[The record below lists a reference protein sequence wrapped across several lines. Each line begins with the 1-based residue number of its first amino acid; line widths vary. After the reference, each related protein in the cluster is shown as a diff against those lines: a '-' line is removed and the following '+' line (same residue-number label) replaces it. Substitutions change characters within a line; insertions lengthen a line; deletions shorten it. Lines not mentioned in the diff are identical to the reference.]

1 MLRVLRTASGW
12 FSLILSLALGFVG
25 VAEAQETTG
34 AISGAVRD
42 ANGAPLP
49 GVTIQAAGPVGT
61 AVATSDPNG
70 EFRLPRLASGRYRV
84 TASLEG
90 FASAEA
96 SVEVVVGSSSRVE
109 FRLAQATVT
118 ETIEVTGET
127 SLIDLGSN
135 ATATNIARER
145 IELIPRGRD
154 FTSVVSQAA
163 GAANE
168 SQAGGISIDGSSGS
182 ENRFVLDGADT
193 TDPQTGVSAVPL
205 RLDFVEEV
213 QVKSAGYAAEY
224 GGSTGGVINVITK
237 SGSNSWSGGLLVEY
251 QDRSWGGDVRP
262 ILIRENN
269 RGVYVTQPK
278 ADSTRIDPGF
288 FLSGPIVRDR
298 LWFFASYQPGIIDTE
313 QTVNF
318 RNGVTNTFP
327 QKVTINYGTAN
338 LTANLGS
345 KVFLRAG
352 ANYSPS
358 ETEKSLP
365 TLSGQTS
372 LTSPSQYLRGRD
384 LERNTW
390 SAAVDYVP
398 TANMVFSART
408 GLFHRDTTDL
418 NVNFPGLIH
427 NFSTLSTQA
436 GINALPP
443 EFRRQPGFFSDVLI
457 GDATKFDEYEREY
470 VGGDGTWYFNAAG
483 EHQVKFGYQTEK
495 ISNDVQKGYNAD
507 RILYYAGRSYLTT
520 TGQPVRGTY
529 GYFRLLNISTLG
541 AVSSRNEAVFVQD
554 SWKPNARLT
563 LNYGV
568 RAEHERLPNYG
579 ERGPRSPIEFDWDEK
594 LAPRLGFAYDL
605 LGDQKWKLYG
615 SYGKYFDVMKYELPR
630 GSFGGDRWV
639 DFFFTWDNP
648 NWQLNSSSGCT
659 TGSNTISQ
667 RPSCPAGTF
676 IEAVDRRF
684 NSAEDLDNTVDPN
697 LKPMEEDEFQL
708 GVTHELSSSTTVGA
722 RLIYKTLV
730 RTIEDVGVLV
740 PGIGEVFYIANPG
753 EGITKSLNDPS
764 VPAFPKAKRDYTA
777 LELTFQRRL
786 VNNWALWA
794 SYTYSRLEGNYSGL
808 ASSDEDGRTSPNV
821 NRFFDHIE
829 NSFDRFGRPVEGPLG
844 TDRPHRFSA
853 QFIYQLPWRM
863 TVSINQYAA
872 SGIPISEE
880 AYVGASVP
888 FFPYG
893 RDNLKRT
900 EFLTQ
905 TDLGIF
911 QNFKLGNFDLQFGVT
926 VLNLFDEKNVTR
938 RINDRTVGSLP
949 LTTRQFFA
957 GGWDYEALLAANPTL
972 RNELFNLPDQ
982 YQAPREIRL
991 SAKFSF

>member
-1 MLRVLRTASGW
+1 MQKSLRRPGGW
-12 FSLILSLALGFVG
+12 SLWLLGLVLGFAG
-25 VAEAQETTG
+25 IAGAQETTG
-34 AISGAVRD
+34 AIAGVVQD
-42 ANGAPLP
+42 ANGAALP
-49 GVTIQAAGPVGT
+49 GVTVQAVGPVGT
-61 AVATSDPNG
+61 ALATSDQNG
-70 EFRLPRLASGRYRV
+70 EFRLPRLASGRYRL

-90 FASAEA
+90 FTSAEA
-96 SVEVVVGSSSRVE
+96 SVEVVVGATARVE
-109 FRLAQATVT
+109 FRLAQATVA

-163 GAANE
+163 GASNE
-168 SQAGGISIDGSSGS
+168 SKAGGISIDGSSGS
-182 ENRFVLDGADT
+182 ENRFVIDGADT

-237 SGSNSWSGGLLVEY
+237 SGSNRWSGGLLVEY
-251 QDRSWGGDVRP
+251 QDRAWGGDPRP
-262 ILIRENN
+262 ELIRENN
-269 RGVYVTQPK
+269 QGVYVTQKK
-278 ADSTRIDPGF
+278 ADQTRIDPGF
-288 FLSGPIVRDR
+288 FFSGPIVKDR
-298 LWFFASYQPGIIDTE
+298 LWFFASYQPGITDTK
-313 QTVNF
+313 QTWSF

-327 QKVTINYGTAN
+327 QKVTVNYWTAN
-338 LTANLGS
+338 VTGNVGS
-345 KVFLRAG
+345 KVFFRLG
-352 ANYSPS
+352 ANYSPA
-358 ETEKSLP
+358 EVEKSLP
-365 TLSGQTS
+365 STSQTTLTD
-372 LTSPSQYLRGRD
+372 PSQYLRGRKT
-384 LERNTW
+384 ERNTW
-390 SAAVDYVP
+390 SGSVDYVP
-398 TANMVFSART
+398 SANWVFSARA
-408 GLFHRDTTDL
+408 GFFHRNPMDT

-427 NFSTLSTQA
+427 NFSTASTDA

-443 EFRRQPGFFSDVLI
+443 EFRRPRGFFSDVLI
-457 GDATKFDEYEREY
+457 TDATKFDEYEREMI
-470 VGGDGTWYFNAAG
+470 GGDGTWFFNAAG

-507 RILYYAGRSYLTT
+507 RIIYYAGRSYLTT
-520 TGQPVRGTY
+520 TGQSVRGTY

-541 AVSSRNEAVFVQD
+541 SVSSRNEALFIQD
-554 SWKPNARLT
+554 SWKPTARLT

-568 RAEHERLPNYG
+568 RSEHERIPNYG
-579 ERGPRSPIEFDWDEK
+579 ERGPKSPLEFNWDEK
-594 LAPRLGFAYDL
+594 LAPRVGFSYDL

-630 GSFGGDRWV
+630 GSFGGDKWV

-667 RPSCPAGTF
+667 RPNCPAGTF

-684 NSAEDLDNTVDPN
+684 NSAEHLENSVDPN
-697 LKPMEEDEFQL
+697 LKPMEEDEYQL
-708 GVTHELSSSTTVGA
+708 GVSHELGTNLTVGA
-722 RLIYKTLV
+722 RVIYKTLI

-753 EGITKSLNDPS
+753 EGITKTLNDPS
-764 VPAFPKAKRDYTA
+764 VPDFPKAKRDYTA
-777 LELTFQRRL
+777 LELTLQKRL
-786 VNNWALWA
+786 SNNWALWA

-808 ASSDEDGRTSPNV
+808 ASSDENGRTSPNV

-829 NSFDRFGRPVEGPLG
+829 NTFDRFGRPVEGRLA

-853 QFIYQLPWRM
+853 QFIYQFPWRM
-863 TVSINQYAA
+863 TVSLNQYAA

-880 AYVGASVP
+880 ALTGASVP

-893 RDNLKRT
+893 RGNLGRT
-900 EFLTQ
+900 ETLTQ
-905 TDLGIF
+905 TDLGVF
-911 QNFKLGNFDLQFGVT
+911 QNFKFGNFDLQLSLT
-926 VLNLFDEKNVTR
+926 VLNLFDEKNVTSR
-938 RINDRTVGSLP
+938 DNRRTVGSLP
-949 LTTRQFFA
+949 LTTQQFFA

-972 RNELFNLPDQ
+972 RNELFNLPNSFQD
-982 YQAPREIRL
+982 PREVRL